1 MCLCCVTAF
10 IIAAPVKEEQS
21 TVIPIISL
29 SAEYVADG
37 KYKYKYVIC
46 FNFLRS
52 WNDYFKHDS

>member
-1 MCLCCVTAF
+1 MSLKFMCLCCVTAF

-52 WNDYFKHDS
+52 